1 MGLIIFV
8 TMSYIPLS
16 DLSKR
21 VVYEDNH
28 LIAIN
33 KRAGEIIQGDK
44 TGDQPLS
51 EAVKA
56 FLKERDNKPGKVF
69 LGVTHR
75 LDRPVSGVCLF
86 AKTSKALG
94 RVNKLF
100 STDAIEKKYLALVEN
115 KPKESHAELRHY
127 LTRNVRQNKS
137 YAHSKPVLEA
147 KEALLQYTY
156 LGGKGKYH
164 LVEVKLITG
173 RHHQIRCQL
182 AAVGMP
188 IKGDVKY
195 GARQPNH
202 DGSISLHAFALAFIH
217 PVRNS
222 PVVLEVPPLFL

>member
-1 MGLIIFV
+1 
-8 TMSYIPLS
+8 MSYIPLS

-69 LGVTHR
+69 LGVAHR

-86 AKTSKALG
+86 AKTSKALA

-100 STDAIEKKYLALVEN
+100 STDAIEKKYVALVEN
-115 KPKESHAELRHY
+115 KTKRAARRTAALFDKKRKAEQIVRPFQTCSRGQRSLVAIYVLGRKRKIPFGGSNARHRASPPNS
-127 LTRNVRQNKS
+127 LPVGGCR
-137 YAHSKPVLEA
+137 YAHKRRRKVRSSN
-147 KEALLQYTY
+147 
-156 LGGKGKYH
+156 
-164 LVEVKLITG
+164 
-173 RHHQIRCQL
+173 
-182 AAVGMP
+182 P
-188 IKGDVKY
+188 IKT
-195 GARQPNH
+195 AFPC
-202 DGSISLHAFALAFIH
+202 ISLAFIH
-217 PVRNS
+217 PVRRLRFLGGAA
-222 PVVLEVPPLFL
+222 PVFINPSD